1 MGVNTWPLLGGL
13 SINHR
18 WKPMS
23 DGAPEFGI
31 RSTEKSTDKGGPTD
45 ESLAISVRNSD
56 DTAAFGVLVTRYR
69 ARITGLARKMIG
81 TGHADEADDIAQEV
95 FVAAYMHRKS
105 FRPGLPFRPWLYRI
119 AVNRC
124 LDKLKSRGR
133 QPIITDWENAP
144 EPAMHD
150 ELEPLS
156 NFLAG
161 ELDSVL
167 QKAVDALPVNH
178 RAVFVLRHIDE
189 LSYEEI
195 AEATNQPIGTVKT
208 NLFRAR
214 AELRRG
220 LSGYLSP
227 DMDPQNDEQG
237 GKA

>member
-1 MGVNTWPLLGGL
+1 MGASTWPLLRGL
-13 SINHR
+13 PVKNSR

-23 DGAPEFGI
+23 DGMPEFGI
-31 RSTEKSTDKGGPTD
+31 REAEKTADRGGAREHPSD
-45 ESLAISVRNSD
+45 ESLAISVR
-56 DTAAFGVLVTRYR
+56 DTGSTSAFGVLVTRYR
-69 ARITGLARKMIG
+69 ARITGLARKMMG

-95 FVAAYMHRKS
+95 FVAAYVHRAS
-105 FRPGLPFRPWLYRI
+105 FRPGAPFKPWLYRI

-124 LDKLKSRGR
+124 LDRLKSRAR
-133 QPIITDWENAP
+133 QPHITDWENAP
-144 EPAMHD
+144 EPITRD
-150 ELEPLS
+150 EQEPLS
-156 NFLAG
+156 NYLAG

-167 QKAVDALPVNH
+167 QRAVDALPVNH

-220 LSGYLSP
+220 LSGY
-227 DMDPQNDEQG
+227 
-237 GKA
+237 